1 MLPTIEAVLQ
11 LVTVHMLP
19 TIEAVLQLVTVHM
32 LPTIEAGISI
42 FVVCKVHLGRYLE
55 QSCSANWTEKDAC
68 NGKII
73 KTFILKEIELKE
85 FNVKKFT

>member
-1 MLPTIEAVLQ
+1 
-11 LVTVHMLP
+11 MLP